1 MPNRSNSK
9 LYQNRRARSQPSQ
22 PAYTNKTKEQC
33 PACGTFGH
41 GKAFDCRSLPRHI
54 LMTKWIKNNQKKAE
68 IIAAQHLAKNDPATR
83 LKTARRM
90 VRMNVVKAHKEDNY
104 MFSED
109 IEHELDLHTFNIDIQ
124 TQE

>member
-1 MPNRSNSK
+1 M
-9 LYQNRRARSQPSQ
+9 
-22 PAYTNKTKEQC
+22 
-33 PACGTFGH
+33 
-41 GKAFDCRSLPRHI
+41 D
-54 LMTKWIKNNQKKAE
+54 KNNQKKTE
-68 IIAAQHLAKNDPATR
+68 IIAAQHLAKNDPITR

-90 VRMNVVKAHKEDNY
+90 VRMNVVKAHKEDDY